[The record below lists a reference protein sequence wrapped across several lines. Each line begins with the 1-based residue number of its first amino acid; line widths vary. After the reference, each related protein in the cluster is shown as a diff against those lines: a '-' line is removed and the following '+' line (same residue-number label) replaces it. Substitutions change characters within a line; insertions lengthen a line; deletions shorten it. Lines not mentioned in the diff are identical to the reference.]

1 MSNQEE
7 LEQIALNIKELDREM
22 LEADKRFERFKQ
34 AAEKIKQNGEKFG
47 ELLATPLKDLEDIF
61 GKQDFNHD
69 SLKIFKD
76 ILSKHSPELS
86 SLFDQFISPDKNKK
100 PDDSIQKPVKKKKRL
115 KINL

>member
-7 LEQIALNIKELDREM
+7 LEQLELNIKELDREM

-47 ELLATPLKDLEDIF
+47 EVLAVPLKELEEIF

-76 ILSKHSPELS
+76 ILSKNSPELS
-86 SLFDQFISPDKNKK
+86 SLFDQFMSPDKNEK
-100 PDDSIQKPVKKKKRL
+100 PDNSIPEPVKKKKRL